1 MWARSWLAGSGQR
14 WMTDPSERVARI
26 LRDSPVVDG
35 HNDLPWAIRLAGA
48 DIDDI
53 DLNGP
58 LPQFHTDLDRLRRGG
73 VGAQWW
79 SVYVPSTLPEDEAL
93 RTTIEQVHLV
103 RRMVD
108 RKPDR
113 LALAVDVDSAR
124 AAMEQG
130 RVASL
135 IGAEG
140 GHSMGGTLAGLWALH
155 ALGVRYMTLTHNDN
169 TSWADSA
176 TDEPVAHG
184 LTEFGR
190 DVVRH
195 MNSLGVIVDL
205 SHVSPDT
212 MADAL
217 ATTTKP
223 VMFTHSSARG
233 LVDHPRNVPDDVLNT
248 LAGNGG
254 VCMVAFVPQFV
265 SKDFRE
271 WDDAGRAGTKPVVA
285 AADVADHI
293 DHVRDIAGVDHV
305 GLGGDY
311 DGCPDFPVGME
322 DVTGYPVLLEEL
334 AARGWSDTDLM
345 KLTGHNALRVLA
357 DNPPS

>member
-1 MWARSWLAGSGQR
+1 MPETA
-14 WMTDPSERVARI
+14 DRVRRI
-26 LRDSPVVDG
+26 LRESPVVDG
-35 HNDLPWAIRLAGA
+35 HNDLPWALRLANA
-48 DIDDI
+48 DIDDV
-53 DLNGP
+53 DVVGP

-79 SVYVPSTLPEDEAL
+79 SVYVPSTLPENEAL

-108 RKPDR
+108 QQPDR
-113 LALAVDVDSAR
+113 LVLAVDIDSAR
-124 AAMEQG
+124 AAIAQG
-130 RVASL
+130 RIASL

-140 GHSMGGTLAGLWALH
+140 GHSIGGSLSGLWALH

-190 DVVRH
+190 DVVRR
-195 MNSLGVIVDL
+195 MNALGVIVDL
-205 SHVSPDT
+205 SHVSPAT
-212 MADAL
+212 MAAAL
-217 ATTTKP
+217 ETTTKP

-233 LVDHPRNVPDDVLNT
+233 LVDHPRNVPDDILDL
-248 LAGNGG
+248 LAANGG
-254 VCMVAFVPQFV
+254 LCMVAFVPQFV
-265 SKDFRE
+265 SKEFRE
-271 WDDAGRAGTKPVVA
+271 WDDAGRRGTKPTVT

-293 DHVRDIAGVDHV
+293 EHVREVAGVDHV

-322 DVTGYPVLLEEL
+322 DVTGYPVLLHEL
-334 AARGWSDTDLM
+334 ADRTWSDIDLK
-345 KLTGHNALRVLA
+345 KLTGQNALRVLA
-357 DNPPS
+357 DNTQPC